1 MKNLKSNLQ
10 QAVLIIPLIVAMLSL
25 GVMATATPGWSN
37 TNMSARQS
45 DQIQLSDMQPSSA
58 WQSSYQGY
66 QSQIFEVGTT
76 NVPSDYSE
84 VSSSSSGSGK
94 GHIRKLG
101 GGTDTG
107 TQEQTSPIGEPWIM
121 VFFALLISGVI
132 AYRRTNTNLKH
143 QNIMKT
149 RISKL
154 SFLLLFL
161 FISVGQARAWT
172 TYYLKS
178 DNTTWSTTDYRWA
191 FNNDGT
197 TTTYMANGSNMK
209 LYRTDWGDDG
219 WFGVNDGSLSD
230 NGSGIRF
237 EQYQGNVSY
246 SGNSGMVCFHMDQQ
260 TGNNN
265 DHPWVWITRPTFY
278 LKHNW
283 GGGTWSWKALT
294 DNEDGT
300 YQLIATYGGG
310 TTVNYGDN
318 QTEGGTS
325 GSGWGN
331 ITASTVGNPTSTT
344 KCKYVFNS
352 SNTSVTITRLCK
364 ITYDA
369 NEGTG
374 TAPDA
379 QDNIIYNTSTTV
391 QDNTKGLY
399 KAGYSFAGW
408 NTKANGSG
416 TAYKPGQ
423 TFKPTADITLYA
435 QWTATD
441 RTMYYYNNND
451 WSGTIKA
458 YLWKTSSPSF
468 SEASWPGIAMA
479 EHQDKIYKYDYAS
492 SIFNKVKFNT
502 ATSKDDTSSPATDD
516 LTIADGQSG
525 DSWFYNDE
533 DKNVNSG
540 SIHHGWTQYIMVGSF
555 PTTTVAAVLGEKIT
569 VEPVVAWADGV
580 AFYDISITAERTSG
594 SSNVHVAVAGT
605 KLVVTATA
613 SGTATFTI
621 TYTYLTTT
629 ITKTLT
635 VDIKEGIVVQAK
647 IRKNDSHWVYTNIVK
662 IHYWGDGIAASDL
675 TMNWMKDDA
684 TYHYYQALVP
694 KGTNNNANFLFYYD
708 YMKDQG
714 TTKWRQTN
722 NITNVTTQKC
732 YTISY
737 SSESSHASCTSSDGL
752 CASSWQVQI
761 VMGSGEI
768 YTSNIVVS
776 NGDVIS
782 FFAPGNKAG
791 DPSYRK
797 GTVTLENNGTTVA
810 TLSTAAS
817 PAMFSESGIYT
828 AKVKT
833 SSPWLTDI
841 TPYTGEYYI
850 RTDGASG
857 GWDNYKAADKDNG
870 MTYFSRNVNFPNE
883 TFSYYWVKNVAKSA
897 KVNIKAT
904 VANDYNPVLCSFSPD
919 ENVTGDANGVNIRF
933 GYEPTTNDLVRGILK
948 GSTTNNFLNIIGED
962 GNIYKESTRTTCL
975 NEARYTSNPED
986 SKLDDMSDWVYG
998 RVVYAYVESTTST
1011 ASVVL
1016 KANFNGVHYLLGMVK
1031 DASGHETSTPVQFP
1045 VIKTGTTAGTYP
1057 LRVVYDFKTNRLFA
1071 AWAPEGTLN
1080 VSGTLNVDADVIFLR
1095 HEKED
1100 VAQINIQNTTA
1111 KVDKIEH
1118 AIFALEVEND
1128 INTTLKNRELHYW
1141 ITLPF
1146 DCKVSNIFGIG
1157 GFMNYWGIQ
1166 RYNGAKRAQIGWF
1179 IETPTFWEWLD
1190 ADDVMQKGEGY
1201 LLSIDKKALQ
1211 SGGQWKEYG
1220 GKSQLTLYFPSTSA
1234 GFTITQASGNDLTI
1248 TYPNEPCNITYKN
1261 RYLQDGNWK
1270 CIGTPGF
1277 KNITVSSYTPQ
1288 AGETWYNTP
1297 PNFLY
1302 TFNEQT
1308 TSATYAKG
1316 TYTPTNG
1323 STFTYHSFTS
1333 YMVQYAGT
1341 INWAVYS
1348 KGSESASIAA
1358 RRIPFETEKKTKLQ
1372 LDLYGEDGTS
1382 LDRTFV
1388 WLQEDATLGFDQN
1401 LDLNKI
1407 IEPSANQVYSLA
1419 ESDVPFAANVLPLET
1434 DTVKLVVN
1442 ITQDG
1447 EYIFSVPEEEHSGMA
1462 PVLYDMFKNEK
1473 INLLQT
1479 DYLVDLEQGK
1489 YEDRFFLLFR
1499 PEAPIV
1505 TSFETTNDG
1514 GQQTHSGEAIYD
1526 VLGRRVNTIYPG
1538 HLYIVNGEKRIAK

>member
-84 VSSSSSGSGK
+84 ISSESSGSHKVGP
-94 GHIRKLG
+94 RKLG

-107 TQEQTSPIGEPWIM
+107 TQELTSPIGEPWIM
-121 VFFALLISGVI
+121 VIFALIVCGII

-154 SFLLLFL
+154 SVLLLL
-161 FISVGQARAWT
+161 LLASVGQTWAWE
-172 TYYLKS
+172 TYQLRG
-178 DNTTWSTTDYRWA
+178 DHPGWSATSWT
-191 FNNDGT
+191 FSHGT
-197 TTTYMANGSNMK
+197 TTTLYLAKNDKIK
-209 LYRTDWGDDG
+209 LYHPDWGDNCWLGAGVSFTTYEKGDG
-219 WFGVNDGSLSD
+219 GHIFYQQGGDT
-230 NGSGIRF
+230 
-237 EQYQGNVSY
+237 QYTGP
-246 SGNSGMVCFHMDQQ
+246 SGMVCFHMQQ
-260 TGNNN
+260 DGDYKTWQ
-265 DHPWVWITRPTFY
+265 PFVWVTRPTFY

-300 YQLIATYGGG
+300 YQLVATYGGG

-364 ITYDA
+364 ITYNA
-369 NEGTG
+369 NGGTG

-399 KAGYSFAGW
+399 KARHSFAGW
-408 NTKANGSG
+408 NTKANGTG
-416 TAYKPGQ
+416 TSYKPGQ
-423 TFKPTADITLYA
+423 SINPKADVTLYA

-441 RTMYYYNNND
+441 QTMYFYNKND
-451 WSGTIKA
+451 WSGTIYA
-458 YLWKTSSPSF
+458 HLWNTSPVTW
-468 SEASWPGIAMA
+468 SEKEWPGTAMT

-492 SIFNKVKFNT
+492 SVFSKVQFNANANDKKT
-502 ATSKDDTSSPATDD
+502 GD
-516 LTIADGQSG
+516 LTIPDYDQA
-525 DSWFYNDE
+525 FYNLE
-533 DKNVNSG
+533 SNS
-540 SIHHGWTQYIMVGSF
+540 WTRYIMVAAF
-555 PTTTVAAVLGEKIT
+555 PTETIAAVVGEQAT

-580 AFYDISITAERTSG
+580 PFYDIAITSVRASG
-594 SSNVHVAVAGT
+594 STNVNAIVAGT
-605 KLVVTATA
+605 KLIVSGTKA
-613 SGTATFTI
+613 GTATFTV
-621 TYTYLTTT
+621 TYSYLTTT
-629 ITKTLT
+629 ITKTLK
-635 VDIKEGIVVQAK
+635 VKIMAGIPIQAK
-647 IRKNDSHWVYTNIVK
+647 ISTSDSHWKYTNIVK
-662 IHYWGDGIAASDL
+662 MHYWGTGIATSDL
-675 TMNWMKDDA
+675 TMTWMK
-684 TYHYYQALVP
+684 TEGGFNYYQALVP
-694 KGTNNNANFLFYYD
+694 TGTDDYAKFLFYYD
-708 YMKDQG
+708 YMKDKDNNQ
-714 TTKWRQTN
+714 WRQTSDES
-722 NITNVTTQKC
+722 TKTSKC

-737 SSESSHASCTSSDGL
+737 SGSESSHSNVSSSSDL
-752 CASSWQVQI
+752 CYETYQVRVI
-761 VMGSGEI
+761 MGSGEI
-768 YTSNIVVS
+768 YTSNIVQNS
-776 NGDVIS
+776 SSTIS
-782 FFAPGNKAG
+782 FFAPSNANETL
-791 DPSYRK
+791 SYRQ
-797 GTVTLENNGTTVA
+797 GTVTLEQNGVTKKTYDA
-810 TLSTAAS
+810 ST
-817 PAMFSESGIYT
+817 FTQSGVYT
-828 AKVKT
+828 AKINT
-833 SSPWLTDI
+833 STYALTNLALYD
-841 TPYTGEYYI
+841 GNYYI
-850 RTDGASG
+850 RTDGATG
-857 GWDNYKAADKDNG
+857 GWDNYKASNKDNG
-870 MTYFSRNVNFPNE
+870 MTYFARNANFPNE
-883 TFSYYWVKNVAKSA
+883 TFSYYWVKNLAKSST
-897 KVNIKAT
+897 VNIKAT

-919 ENVTGDANGVNIRF
+919 EKVTGDENGVNIRF
-933 GYEPTTNDLVRGILK
+933 GYEPTTNDIVRGILK
-948 GSTTNNFLNIIGED
+948 GSTTNDFLNIIGED
-962 GNIYKESTRTTCL
+962 GNIYKESARTTCL
-975 NEARYTSNPED
+975 NEARYTSNPAD

-998 RVVYAYVESTTST
+998 RVVYAYVASTSST
-1011 ASVVL
+1011 ADVVL
-1016 KANFNGVHYLLGMVK
+1016 KSNFNGVHYLLGMQK
-1031 DASGHETSTPVQFP
+1031 DASGHETSTPITFP
-1045 VIKTGTTAGTYP
+1045 VIKAGTTAGTYP

-1071 AWAPEGTLN
+1071 AWAPEDKDVT
-1080 VSGTLNVDADVIFLR
+1080 GTLNVDADVIFLR
-1095 HEKED
+1095 HETND
-1100 VAQINIQNTTA
+1100 VAQINIATSA
-1111 KVDKIEH
+1111 SKVDKIEH

-1128 INTTLKNRELHYW
+1128 ASKSLGNRELHYW

-1157 GFMNYWGIQ
+1157 KFMTYWGIQ
-1166 RYNGAKRAQIGWF
+1166 RYNGTKRAQIGWF

-1211 SGGQWKEYG
+1211 NNSQWKEYG

-1234 GFTITQASGNDLTI
+1234 GFTITQASGDDLTI
-1248 TYPNEPCNITYKN
+1248 TYTNEPCNITYKN
-1261 RYLQDGNWK
+1261 RNLQDGNWK

-1288 AGETWYNTP
+1288 AGETWYNDP
-1297 PNFLY
+1297 PKFLY
-1302 TFNEQT
+1302 TFNEQK

-1358 RRIPFETEKKTKLQ
+1358 KRVPFETEKKTKLQ
-1372 LDLYGEDGTS
+1372 LDLIGEDGTP

-1388 WLQEDATLGFDQN
+1388 WLQEDATIGFDQN

-1419 ESDVPFAANVLPLET
+1419 ESDVPFAANVLPIET

-1442 ITQDG
+1442 IAQDG

-1489 YEDRFFLLFR
+1489 YEDRFFLLFQ

-1538 HLYIVNGEKRIAK
+1538 HLYIVNGHKRIAK